1 MAKLM
6 RSVVV
11 GLEFEPRANFF
22 GFNGAKHWQVAGAFN
37 LTAHAAFRNVPAK
50 GPIPDFREPQLD
62 SSVVVDLGLLP
73 LRVERISGEVSLFA
87 WADGNYNVR
96 LFLDARV
103 GAVGLRSSKTVLI
116 ESGKVSGNYA
126 NDRHFDLRF

>member
-1 MAKLM
+1 MAKLI

-37 LTAHAAFRNVPAK
+37 LTAHGTLRKVPAK
-50 GPIPDFREPQLD
+50 HPIPAFKERQYD
-62 SSVVVDLGLLP
+62 SHVVVDLGLLP

-87 WADGNYNVR
+87 WADGDYKVR
-96 LFLDARV
+96 LVLEANKVV
-103 GAVGLRSSKTVLI
+103 GSSIKTVLI
-116 ESGKVSGNYA
+116 EADKGSGNYA
-126 NDRHFDLRF
+126 NDRHFDISF